1 MLVNNPDSVKIIALM
16 KQNIL
21 TDKESIEAFKLF
33 GLWRFLK
40 LEVETGM
47 KMSRY
52 GSAYSQVKQLTGF
65 KGNKKKVFDL
75 FTDLLLSAGV
85 IESKHL
91 KGLNK

>member
-1 MLVNNPDSVKIIALM
+1 M
-16 KQNIL
+16 KENIL
-21 TDKESIEAFKLF
+21 TDKESIQAFKLF

-40 LEVETGM
+40 LEVESGL

-52 GSAYSQVKQLTGF
+52 GSAYKQVKELTGF

-75 FTDLLLSAGV
+75 FTDLLLGAGV

>member
-1 MLVNNPDSVKIIALM
+1 MLVNNPDPVKIIDLM
-16 KQNIL
+16 KNNIL
-21 TDKESIEAFKLF
+21 DDKESIEAFKLF

>member
-1 MLVNNPDSVKIIALM
+1 MLVNNPDPVKIIDLM
-16 KQNIL
+16 KNNIL
-21 TDKESIEAFKLF
+21 DDKESIEAFKLF

-52 GSAYSQVKQLTGF
+52 GSAYKQVKQLTGF
-65 KGNKKKVFDL
+65 KGNKKKVFNL